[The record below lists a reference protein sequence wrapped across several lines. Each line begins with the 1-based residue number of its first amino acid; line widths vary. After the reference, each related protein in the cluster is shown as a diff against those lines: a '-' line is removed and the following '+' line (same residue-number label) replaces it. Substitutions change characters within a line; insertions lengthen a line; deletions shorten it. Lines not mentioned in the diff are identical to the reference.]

1 MIGSRGVTGVV
12 LLLAL
17 AGCGGSSLSAD
28 DAQLCERQAGVVEFL
43 QEDLGATL
51 ADRHWS
57 TAFEA
62 ASIADVAARPLVLE
76 LQAAR
81 PQDAGLRQAMS
92 DVQDSLGELVPALGL
107 TNGGAPA
114 LADDARLL
122 RAAVEDLE
130 ALAEACG

>member
-1 MIGSRGVTGVV
+1 VV

-28 DAQLCERQAGVVEFL
+28 DAQLCERDAVYVEVL
-43 QEDLGATL
+43 QEDLGGTL

-57 TAFEA
+57 TKYEA
-62 ASIADVAARPLVLE
+62 AAIAEVAVRPL
-76 LQAAR
+76 AASLR
-81 PQDAGLRQAMS
+81 SAQPQDAGLRQAMS
-92 DVQDSLGELVPALGL
+92 DAEDSLTDLALTMGIVD
-107 TNGGAPA
+107 GGAPA